1 MKFGNDMS
9 QKSEHIVS
17 GTYTTNWTVNC
28 PVQSGSDGTVE
39 TSYVD
44 RISVGE
50 SIGGYYGK
58 IRRGELLPFTY
69 WSQREDAVTHTV
81 GHRKFRDP
89 RNGCYNSYYTIL
101 PLVQYPTDT
110 ELNELVGNALAEAA
124 NYTQT
129 AAARI
134 YGKSFDTITFL
145 AELGKTVDMFNKVVP
160 KVANL
165 AKTVYAA
172 NVKHARTGNIKAI
185 SEKYLRKQVDRDWLE
200 GRYGWRTTFYDLKN
214 LQDALA
220 RLGDKKKRFLERA
233 GRSYTWNATNN
244 VANYSWN
251 VLTWDLLDSRKYSV
265 NLHGKVCADVDLPAF
280 MFNPFTSAWELT
292 RLSFVV
298 DWVYNV
304 GQALEAMS
312 LMALATR
319 TEAAACCRVEV
330 TGSLSVVNG
339 RIASPYVVD
348 AAGTFTDTYSITLS
362 NRRKAKVPF
371 PPQFRLNLSAL
382 KVLDLAAL
390 IRQALK

>member
-1 MKFGNDMS
+1 MS
-9 QKSEHIVS
+9 QKSEHVVL
-17 GTYTTNWTVNC
+17 GTYSTNWSINC
-28 PVQSGSDGTVE
+28 PPTTGSNGTVE
-39 TSYVD
+39 TSYID
-44 RISVGE
+44 RTSVGE
-50 SIGGYYGK
+50 SISGYYGK

-69 WSQREDAVTHTV
+69 WSQREDAVTRTV
-81 GHRKFRDP
+81 GHRKYRDP
-89 RNGCYNSYYTIL
+89 RNGCYNSYYTVL
-101 PLVQYPTDT
+101 DLVQYPTDT
-110 ELNELVGNALAEAA
+110 ELSGLVSDALAEATKF
-124 NYTQT
+124 TQT

-160 KVANL
+160 KLANL
-165 AKTVYAA
+165 VKTVTAA
-172 NVKHARTGNIKAI
+172 NVKHARLGNTKAL
-185 SEKYLRKQVDRDWLE
+185 SEKYLRKQIDKDWLE
-200 GRYGWRTTFYDLKN
+200 GRYGWRTTFYDLSN

-220 RLGDKKKRFLERA
+220 RLGDKRTRFLERA
-233 GRSYTWNATNN
+233 GLRNSWTSTNDVNNYAWNA
-244 VANYSWN
+244 
-251 VLTWDLLDSRKYSV
+251 LTWDLKDSRTYEV
-265 NLHGKVCADVDLPAF
+265 DLHGKVCADVELPAF

-298 DWVYNV
+298 DWAYNV

-319 TEAAACCRVEV
+319 TEAAACCQVKV

-348 AAGTFTDTYSITLS
+348 AAGTFLDTYTITLS
-362 NRRKAKVPF
+362 NRRKAKVPL
-371 PPQFRLNLSAL
+371 PPQFRLNLSAM